1 MGEMENPRIQSKLAD
16 IRETLKRIGN
26 SLTEEEPS
34 DTNRSKFSSEEE
46 YYKKPFDYS
55 TPSDNAARSEEWNSY
70 IQDSVEIKESQN
82 GDNELSQL
90 KGKVNDL
97 QLNEETLAKKLKE
110 KDREISD
117 LKSLNYSLQNKI
129 SGLNEIIHKKDK
141 EISKI
146 TYEKEMGLKAFEDS
160 QGLLQDLKAKEGE
173 LIKENIEL
181 REINDFAEEERKHFE
196 KELEEA
202 SIFIDRLKRTL
213 KLKEDTI
220 MSLHQSRSCLEKDIG
235 SFSGGVKSDDLTK
248 DTKRLK
254 IPERKF
260 SNSPE
265 WPEYI
270 YTERPEEISYKIMC
284 REAMKIIGVTS
295 TKDFYSKLL
304 HLRQHHSKYKKSR
317 KLIEKIVDMII
328 QCSPSGSFNK
338 EPNSHQIWKWITGL
352 LEEYMKIKK
361 SISGDGF
368 LKLCEIMGTDDI
380 ETIVSKVTQLVK
392 IRSPKINFN
401 S

>member
-1 MGEMENPRIQSKLAD
+1 M
-16 IRETLKRIGN
+16 
-26 SLTEEEPS
+26 
-34 DTNRSKFSSEEE
+34 
-46 YYKKPFDYS
+46 
-55 TPSDNAARSEEWNSY
+55 
-70 IQDSVEIKESQN
+70 
-82 GDNELSQL
+82 
-90 KGKVNDL
+90 
-97 QLNEETLAKKLKE
+97 
-110 KDREISD
+110 
-117 LKSLNYSLQNKI
+117 
-129 SGLNEIIHKKDK
+129 
-141 EISKI
+141 
-146 TYEKEMGLKAFEDS
+146 
-160 QGLLQDLKAKEGE
+160 QDLKAKEGE

-202 SIFIDRLKRTL
+202 SNFIDRLKRTL

-220 MSLHQSRSCLEKDIG
+220 MSLHQSRSCLEKELG
-235 SFSGGVKSDDLTK
+235 SFSGGVKSEDFSK

-265 WPEYI
+265 WPEYG

-284 REAMKIIGVTS
+284 REAMKIVGVTS

-304 HLRQHHSKYKKSR
+304 HLRQHHSKYKKTR
-317 KLIEKIVDMII
+317 KLIEKIVDMIV

-361 SISGDGF
+361 SISGDAF
-368 LKLCEIMGTDDI
+368 LKLCEVMGTDDM
-380 ETIVSKVTQLVK
+380 EAMVARVTQLVK
-392 IRSPKINFN
+392 VRSPKINFN